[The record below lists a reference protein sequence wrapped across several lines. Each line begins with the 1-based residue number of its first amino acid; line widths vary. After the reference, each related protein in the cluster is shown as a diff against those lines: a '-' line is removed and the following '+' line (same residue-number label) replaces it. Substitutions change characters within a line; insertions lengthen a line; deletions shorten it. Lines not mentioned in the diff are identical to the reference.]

1 MFSRPD
7 IRKAPMFSHLDIL
20 YENLL
25 DRLGGREMLELMINA
40 SDFNHV
46 YHRNRE
52 GLEFT
57 FKAPPSDTLRLA
69 KFAPMVAGS
78 TSSSYYAPLNYKLD
92 APRTFNIVFYKIVF
106 SVETHNGLGFMIA
119 KPYHNVTLSRPENLV
134 RVFEEVTKL
143 ALTFP

>member
-1 MFSRPD
+1 MLPKAKVTSNAYGEGFS
-7 IRKAPMFSHLDIL
+7 STDIL
-20 YENLL
+20 YESLL
-25 DRLGGREMLELMINA
+25 DRLGGREMLELMIGA
-40 SDFNHV
+40 ADFNHA

-57 FKAPPSDTLRLA
+57 FKAPPSDTLCLA
-69 KFAPMVAGS
+69 KFVPMVAGS
-78 TSSSYYAPLNYKLD
+78 TSSSYYAPLNYK
-92 APRTFNIVFYKIVF
+92 IVF
-106 SVETHNGLGFMIA
+106 SVETHDGLGFMIA